1 MTEIIESIKV
11 ALHPKGDETCP
22 FCPGEKEKEWTTY
35 QGEKNK
41 SGVLREAM
49 NDPARCNYAQQS
61 GARPKDGKDG
71 RQNADSPKPS
81 PQPIFS
87 HSSYGEYSNQAHHSI
102 SGNEIMKGHP
112 IEKIIK
118 KENGSDFLGDTGY
131 TINNCA
137 NGVYLPAYPKK
148 FGGIWGKPTYPKSYP
163 LSDGKTITITNPAD
177 DDTFK
182 FLVMKPAMER
192 VGQAHIGGHEGFY
205 LETLDQF
212 PPDYPATIK
221 SKLSEIADK
230 VYLKS
235 KECPFCTDDKGAPK
249 KPYLPPYKINQM
261 LDNLSR
267 SIEKKITSTPDK
279 WPYFISSFSRDYV
292 AKSRGVTSK
301 KHLLTM

>member
-1 MTEIIESIKV
+1 MTEIIETINI
-11 ALHPKGDETCP
+11 AMHPPGDESCP

-49 NDPARCNYAQQS
+49 NDPTRCNYAQQS

-71 RQNADSPKPS
+71 RQNADSPKHS

-118 KENGSDFLGDTGY
+118 KEGGSDFLGDTGY

-148 FGGIWGKPTYPKSYP
+148 FGGIWGKPIYPKTYP
-163 LSDGKTITITNPAD
+163 LADGKTITITNPAD
-177 DDTFK
+177 DDIFK
-182 FLVMKPAMER
+182 CLVMNSDLEL
-192 VGQAHIGGHEGFY
+192 VG
-205 LETLDQF
+205 
-212 PPDYPATIK
+212 
-221 SKLSEIADK
+221 
-230 VYLKS
+230 
-235 KECPFCTDDKGAPK
+235 
-249 KPYLPPYKINQM
+249 
-261 LDNLSR
+261 
-267 SIEKKITSTPDK
+267 
-279 WPYFISSFSRDYV
+279 
-292 AKSRGVTSK
+292 
-301 KHLLTM
+301 

>member
-1 MTEIIESIKV
+1 MQTGESIKV
-11 ALHPKGDETCP
+11 EFHHADDEACP
-22 FCPGEKEKEWTTY
+22 FCPGEKEKTWVTFE
-35 QGEKNK
+35 GEKNK
-41 SGVLREAM
+41 SGILRDAM
-49 NDPARCNYAQQS
+49 NDPTRCNYAQQS

-71 RQNADSPKPS
+71 RQNPDPVKLT

-87 HSSYGEYSNQAHHSI
+87 HSQYGEYSNQAHHSI
-102 SGNEIMKGHP
+102 SGNEIMKGHK

-148 FGGIWGKPTYPKSYP
+148 FGGIWGKAIYPKEYP
-163 LSDGKTITITNPAD
+163 LADGKKITITNAAD

-192 VGQAHIGGHEGFY
+192 IGQAHIGGHEGFY
-205 LETLDQF
+205 LETLEKF
-212 PPDYPATIK
+212 YPDYPASVK
-221 SKLSEIADK
+221 EKLDEIADK

-235 KECPFCTDDKGAPK
+235 QECPFCVESNGKPK

-261 LDNLSR
+261 LDNLSKR
-267 SIEKKITSTPDK
+267 IEKKLTCPPDQ
-279 WPYFISSFSRDYV
+279 WPYFISKFSKDYV
-292 AKSRGVTSK
+292 VRSKGVTSK